1 MIPDIRSRQVSLPTT
16 PAPAHSRSML
26 PVINLQMR
34 RKSTP
39 VRFPDPRDED
49 QLLLPVE
56 TFPEEHLA
64 NNQDP
69 VLTDFLR
76 IEPKVKPSARPRSLK
91 ESFRRIGEGLQKP
104 RIHLPRQRVSN
115 DGSSLGRIQQTFQE
129 PQQFREISAD
139 QPTKPKSIVTLKPI

>member
-1 MIPDIRSRQVSLPTT
+1 MIPDIRSRQVLQPTT
-16 PAPAHSRSML
+16 PIPSQSHSLL
-26 PVINLQMR
+26 PEINLQMR

-39 VRFPDPRDED
+39 VRFPDPHDED

-56 TFPEEHLA
+56 PFPEEHLA

-91 ESFRRIGEGLQKP
+91 ESFG
-104 RIHLPRQRVSN
+104 
-115 DGSSLGRIQQTFQE
+115 
-129 PQQFREISAD
+129 
-139 QPTKPKSIVTLKPI
+139 